1 MEEPNNEFEEIL
13 KHNDMLDMYN
23 DSQKFLLT
31 LGDLYEG
38 LAIISSVQ
46 ADLHNYLHAVVR
58 AIQSNNRAGQNIN
71 EIPQLKASQA
81 SQLIQIFELGGM
93 FLEETIVE

>member
-1 MEEPNNEFEEIL
+1 MEEKNEEFEAIL

-23 DSQKFLLT
+23 DSQKSMLT

-46 ADLHNYLHAVVR
+46 ADLHNYLYSVVK
-58 AIQSNNRAGQNIN
+58 AIQNNNRAGELVN

-81 SQLIQIFELGGM
+81 AQLLQIFELGEL
-93 FLEETIVE
+93 FLEETDVE